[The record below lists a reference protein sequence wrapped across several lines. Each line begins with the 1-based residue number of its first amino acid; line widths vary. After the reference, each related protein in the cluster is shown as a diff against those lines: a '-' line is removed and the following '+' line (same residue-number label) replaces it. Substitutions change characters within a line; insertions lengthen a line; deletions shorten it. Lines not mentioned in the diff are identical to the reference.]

1 MSDNYKYIDLGY
13 INKIADGNIKI
24 IKRLLKSY
32 IRSIPG
38 YIKEMNMTFNSSSWH
53 LLGNAAYRAK
63 DIMPIVGLK
72 QFALDL
78 YDLDML
84 CREAKDVEAIKKL
97 VDKFSIEGK
106 EAVEEIKDAL
116 SKYEKTE

>member
-1 MSDNYKYIDLGY
+1 MSDNYKYINLGY
-13 INKIADGNIKI
+13 INKIADGNITI

-38 YIKEMNMTFNSSSWH
+38 YIKEMNMTFDSSSWH

-84 CREAKDVEAIKKL
+84 CREAKDIEAIKKL